1 MARIF
6 TLQWSELIRI
16 FTWKMV
22 WIDQNLCIINGLNWS
37 GFLHGKWSEYVRWQ
51 MVWIEQDFNM
61 AYALNW
67 PGFFFSLKMIELIR
81 VCKWKIV
88 CIDLDYGKWSE
99 LIWIFTWKM
108 VWIDLNFYMANGLTW
123 LGVLHGKHP
132 TSEKLKTLE
141 VAPISGNLHTEDSLS
156 CIAL

>member
-1 MARIF
+1 
-6 TLQWSELIRI
+6 
-16 FTWKMV
+16 MV
-22 WIDQNLCIINGLNWS
+22 WIDQGFYMANGLNMS
-37 GFLHGKWSEYVRWQ
+37 DGKWSELNRILTWH
-51 MVWIEQDFNM
+51 MLWIDQDF
-61 AYALNW
+61 
-67 PGFFFSLKMIELIR
+67 FSSLKMIELIR
-81 VCKWKIV
+81 FCKCKIV

-141 VAPISGNLHTEDSLS
+141 VAPISGNLHRRFTFMYCTADEVDL
-156 CIAL
+156 IMEIQQWQKYRF